1 MRPDQRDVARLWDML
16 RYARKV
22 QTLTH
27 GATFEDYQRDEKLR
41 LAVERAIE
49 IVGEASRG
57 ITDEYKAAHPGVPW
71 KPIAA
76 QRHIIA
82 HEYGELA
89 DDRIWRVATQHIPA
103 LITLLEPL
111 VPAPPSS
118 L

>member
-1 MRPDQRDVARLWDML
+1 MRPEQRDAARLWDML

-22 QTLTH
+22 QSLTH
-27 GATFEDYQRDEKLR
+27 GATFEDYQRDETLR

-57 ITDEYKAAHPGVPW
+57 ITDGLKAAHPGVPW

-89 DDRIWRVATQHIPA
+89 DDKIWRVATQHIPA